1 LKTDNYRKQYDYH
14 VLPTMRLSEIVVDY
28 KELRNIWNSFTDGM
42 IAYDNDNGMNRHS
55 SYLTKRMESET
66 RCDEY
71 LNKIKSTVAIMVQQF
86 QMKQAADADAR
97 TEISKTGILDTCSM
111 INYRW
116 SEDIFLKNET
126 IQDGKS
132 HGIVMYLDWSGSM
145 SSIIGDTVEQLLIL
159 TQFCKKLNI
168 PFDVYSF
175 SSRRYFD
182 DMNDEGSYINAQ
194 YMETE
199 NDEVMKPHNFT
210 LFQLLSSDM
219 KKQEYKDAVNDLYYL
234 ADKEGS
240 YYGMGPRALDM
251 GCTPLNEAVVSA
263 MQMIPTFQE
272 KHDVQIV
279 NAVFLSDGDGHSMGA
294 YPAYGNSDS
303 KTIIHDPK
311 TRKDYDVNGGQY
323 SRSDSETSQYL
334 TILKDRIG
342 CNVIGIKLE
351 SGKRIDH
358 IRYRYLNDDTKQLEI
373 AMKNWRKHNFI
384 AVDANGYDKLFIVQ
398 GNLKTETDLLDG
410 LADDVSYVKLKNAFM
425 KGANNSKT
433 SRVIATQMVDI
444 IAQ

>member
-1 LKTDNYRKQYDYH
+1 
-14 VLPTMRLSEIVVDY
+14 
-28 KELRNIWNSFTDGM
+28 
-42 IAYDNDNGMNRHS
+42 
-55 SYLTKRMESET
+55 
-66 RCDEY
+66 
-71 LNKIKSTVAIMVQQF
+71 
-86 QMKQAADADAR
+86 
-97 TEISKTGILDTCSM
+97 
-111 INYRW
+111 
-116 SEDIFLKNET
+116 
-126 IQDGKS
+126 
-132 HGIVMYLDWSGSM
+132 
-145 SSIIGDTVEQLLIL
+145 
-159 TQFCKKLNI
+159 
-168 PFDVYSF
+168 
-175 SSRRYFD
+175 
-182 DMNDEGSYINAQ
+182 
-194 YMETE
+194 
-199 NDEVMKPHNFT
+199 
-210 LFQLLSSDM
+210 
-219 KKQEYKDAVNDLYYL
+219 
-234 ADKEGS
+234 
-240 YYGMGPRALDM
+240 
-251 GCTPLNEAVVSA
+251 
-263 MQMIPTFQE
+263 MIPTFQE

-294 YPAYGNSDS
+294 YPGYGCDDQ

-351 SGKRIDH
+351 SGRRIDSM

-373 AMKNWRKHNFI
+373 AMKNWKKHNFV